1 MTVQI
6 KIYGFIIVSENL
18 RKLILSVTAFREMT
32 HNKMTNYK
40 KLLLLAI
47 V

>member
-1 MTVQI
+1 MKVQI
-6 KIYGFIIVSENL
+6 KIYRFIVVSENL
-18 RKLILSVTAFREMT
+18 RKLILSATAFREMT

-47 V
+47 L